1 MARAVCLFCGEGK
14 AGAFV
19 PCPHCGRFPES
30 DDDLIL
36 SLLMTERYLTDFE
49 REAVGQDIKQ
59 GKPRSLEDET
69 RQRFQAHLEEF
80 KKAPPVSLSCQLW
93 KEALS

>member
-1 MARAVCLFCGEGK
+1 MKRAVCLFCGEGK

-19 PCPHCGRFPES
+19 PCPYCGRRPES

-36 SLLMTERYLTDFE
+36 SLVMTEPHLDE
-49 REAVGQDIKQ
+49 LGREAVGQDIKQ
-59 GKPRSLEDET
+59 GKLPSLDDEI

-80 KKAPPVSLSCQLW
+80 KKVPLVRQ
-93 KEALS
+93 